1 MNIIFLIHT
10 LIFITSLVVPFTS
23 NVNWLKMY
31 SVIIPFVFYHWAIND
46 DTCALT
52 ILESRLTGTEE
63 KNTFFGRLMGPIYT
77 IDNETSDQVVK
88 SILFSLWLLVQF
100 KLGIIP
106 RPKIFS

>member
-1 MNIIFLIHT
+1 MNIIFIIHT
-10 LIFITSLVVPFTS
+10 IIFISSLVIPFSS
-23 NVNWLKMY
+23 NVNFLKMY
-31 SVIIPFVFYHWAIND
+31 SVIIPFVFFHWAIND

-52 ILESRLTGTEE
+52 LLESRLTGVEE
-63 KNTFFGRLMGPIYT
+63 KHTFFGRLMSPIYN
-77 IDNETSDQVVK
+77 IDNQTSDQMVK

>member
-1 MNIIFLIHT
+1 MNIIFIVHT
-10 LIFITSLVVPFTS
+10 LIFVTSLVVPFTR
-23 NVNWLKMY
+23 NVKWLKMY
-31 SVIIPFVFYHWAIND
+31 SVIMPFIFFHWAIND

-52 ILESRLTGTEE
+52 ILESHVTGKEQ
-63 KNTFFGRLMGPIYT
+63 KDTFFGRLMRPIYN

-88 SILFSLWLLVQF
+88 SILFSLWFMVQF

>member
-1 MNIIFLIHT
+1 MNIIFFIHT
-10 LIFITSLVVPFTS
+10 ILFITSLVVPFTR
-23 NVNWLKMY
+23 NVDLLKMY
-31 SVIIPFVFYHWAIND
+31 SVIIPFIFFHWAIND

-52 ILESRLTGTEE
+52 ILESSLTGKEQ
-63 KNTFFGRLMGPIYT
+63 KDTFFGRLMKPIFT